1 MAILRGRDANG
12 TTGARGGDRHGR
24 GSGRAGAHASRG
36 GSVGRPAR
44 RLIRLLDPSDKL
56 TDLSP

>member
-12 TTGARGGDRHGR
+12 TTAARGGDRHGR

-36 GSVGRPAR
+36 GSVGRPAH
-44 RLIRLLDPSDKL
+44 RLIRPLDPSDKL
-56 TDLSP
+56 TDLPL